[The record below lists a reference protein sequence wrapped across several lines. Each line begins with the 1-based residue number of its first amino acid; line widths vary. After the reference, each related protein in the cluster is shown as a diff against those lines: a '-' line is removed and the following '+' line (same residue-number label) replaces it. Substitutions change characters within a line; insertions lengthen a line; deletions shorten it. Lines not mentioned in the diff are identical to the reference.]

1 MGSAGEFKVE
11 EAEAHGRFQGAQG
24 SVSGRRGGVQVWSST
39 QKYRVLL
46 CATHAVGWGG
56 FLKYT
61 SNHVPLF
68 EPPT

>member
-11 EAEAHGRFQGAQG
+11 EAEAHRRFQGAQG
-24 SVSGRRGGVQVWSST
+24 SVSGRRGGVQVGSST
-39 QKYRVLL
+39 QKYSV
-46 CATHAVGWGG
+46 AVCHTRCRGG
-56 FLKYT
+56 FLKCT